1 MARVLFVDDDSVSL
15 ETLSRATEILGH
27 EPVTAITGEQAL
39 TLANSQS
46 FDLIFSDIQLQDIDG
61 FQLLQRL
68 RETDNCNDVPI
79 FILSASPAIDAVKHS
94 LEAGAT
100 AYLAKPLRLDTLEEI
115 IEEYCKA

>member
-1 MARVLFVDDDSVSL
+1 MARILFVDDDTVSL

-27 EPVTAITGEQAL
+27 EPVTAITGDQAL
-39 TLANSQS
+39 LLANSQS

-68 RETDNCNDVPI
+68 RESGGCNGVPI
-79 FILSASPAIDAVKHS
+79 FILSASPAIDAVERS
-94 LEAGAT
+94 LAAGAT
-100 AYLAKPLRLDTLEEI
+100 AYIAKPLRLDTLEEI

>member
-1 MARVLFVDDDSVSL
+1 
-15 ETLSRATEILGH
+15 
-27 EPVTAITGEQAL
+27 
-39 TLANSQS
+39 
-46 FDLIFSDIQLQDIDG
+46 
-61 FQLLQRL
+61 L

-79 FILSASPAIDAVKHS
+79 FILSASPAIDAVEHS